1 MITQRWLNK
10 IKAEPDVSGV
20 TLSLVAE
27 IERLQAKADA
37 LYKAALPI
45 ANKMAEDETFGAKFD
60 RDGWIEVSL
69 HKAEFEKFI
78 MVVYDWMREE

>member
-27 IERLQAKADA
+27 IERLQAEVAAYHDYISGKIT
-37 LYKAALPI
+37 LGQLEAAL
-45 ANKMAEDETFGAKFD
+45 N
-60 RDGWIEVSL
+60 RIEPLYQQKPV
-69 HKAEFEKFI
+69 
-78 MVVYDWMREE
+78 EEWQ